1 MLLQQL
7 VYMYIPRAY
16 SSSSI
21 LSEAR
26 PPLNWYM
33 YVNTPSSVSPHLLE
47 LSLTDTITI
56 EDDPVGLEAGALVE
70 VDEHLSHHGGQL

>member
-1 MLLQQL
+1 
-7 VYMYIPRAY
+7 
-16 SSSSI
+16 
-21 LSEAR
+21 
-26 PPLNWYM
+26 M

-47 LSLTDTITI
+47 LSLTDTITV